1 MICDC
6 HIHLYEDHYPL
17 AANATFKPPVA
28 PLAAYQQVQ
37 AELGLQRVVI
47 VQPTGYGFDNTC
59 TLDGLRRLG
68 KTYARA
74 IVVAEPT
81 ISATELSALDAQ
93 GVCGVRFMLVPG
105 SGGLLSWEILQTMA
119 PRLAALN
126 WCVNLQLDG
135 RDFPRYESIINGL
148 PCKVVIDHIGKF
160 LEPVAVDSP
169 AFQALVRIMA
179 QPRRW
184 IKLSGAYETSKIGP
198 PHYADVAVLAK
209 TLASNFPDQ
218 CLWASNW
225 PHPNRNPLPS
235 NQAMLDLIKHWA
247 PDAAVQQKILVT
259 NPISLYGF

>member
-37 AELGLQRVVI
+37 AELGLRRVVI

-68 KTYARA
+68 KTHARA
-74 IVVAEPT
+74 VVVVEPS
-81 ISATELSALDAQ
+81 ISDAQLEALDAQ
-93 GVCGVRFMLVPG
+93 GVCGIRFMLVPG
-105 SGGLLSWEILQTMA
+105 AGGVLGWDA
-119 PRLAALN
+119 VAAFGPRLAALN
-126 WCVNLQLDG
+126 WCANLQIDG
-135 RDFPRYESIINGL
+135 RDFPRYQAIIEAL
-148 PCKVVIDHIGKF
+148 PCKVVIDHTGKF

-169 AFQALVRIMA
+169 AFQALMQIMA
-179 QPRRW
+179 QPQRW
-184 IKLSGAYETSKIGP
+184 IKLAAPYETSKIGP
-198 PHYADVAVLAK
+198 PLYDDVSLLAQ
-209 TLASNFPDQ
+209 TLAAHFPDQ

-235 NQAMLDLIKHWA
+235 NQAMLDLVKHWA

-259 NPISLYGF
+259 NPASLYAF

>member
-6 HIHLYEDHYPL
+6 HIHLFEDHYPL
-17 AANATFKPPVA
+17 APTATFKPPVA

-37 AELGLQRVVI
+37 ADLGLQRVVI

-59 TLDGLRRLG
+59 TLDGLKRLG
-68 KTYARA
+68 KSRARG
-74 IVVAEPT
+74 IVVVEPS
-81 ISATELSALDAQ
+81 ISDAQLQALDAQ

-105 SGGLLSWEILQTMA
+105 SGGLLDWEVLQTMA

-135 RDFPRYESIINGL
+135 RDFPRYEGVINAL

-169 AFQALVRIMA
+169 AFQSLLRIMA
-179 QPRRW
+179 KPRRW

-198 PHYADVAVLAK
+198 PHYDDVAVLAQ
-209 TLASNFPDQ
+209 TLAARFPDQ

-225 PHPNRNPLPS
+225 PHPNRNPLPA
-235 NQAMLDLIKHWA
+235 NQAMLDLLKHWA
-247 PDAAVQQKILVT
+247 PDAAVQQKILVA
-259 NPISLYGF
+259 NPIPLYGF